1 MLLKTFQVQA
11 ALAFTHCHRA
21 QEAVVSEGL
30 SLNKHEITFNHK
42 FNVNECNQVIRM
54 CSGMIFTTCINALIM
69 LCEIMLKILI
79 ELCKKKGTVQQKQMI
94 LKFNILITSTFH
106 L

>member
-1 MLLKTFQVQA
+1 
-11 ALAFTHCHRA
+11 
-21 QEAVVSEGL
+21 
-30 SLNKHEITFNHK
+30 
-42 FNVNECNQVIRM
+42 M

-69 LCEIMLKILI
+69 LCKIMLKILI
-79 ELCKKKGTVQQKQMI
+79 ELCKKKKGTVQRKQMI